1 MAVLTAQQVV
11 GDFDAAGLA
20 VPEPRDN
27 TADDRPLLGLP
38 QLATTDALSVVRF
51 DDPAAQQRY
60 ADCSATTSTRVTVD
74 HLLLLSSQRSS
85 RP

>member
-1 MAVLTAQQVV
+1 
-11 GDFDAAGLA
+11 
-20 VPEPRDN
+20 
-27 TADDRPLLGLP
+27 LLGLP
-38 QLATTDALSVVRF
+38 QLATTDALPVARF